1 MKRVKILETVNYCLK
16 AGEEKQTQMTLPCSV
31 YSVSEQVRQ
40 IVAKVLE
47 KESGKQTM
55 AMVLKKAKSEKL
67 VMFDFGLKP
76 SAPLPD
82 EIRRNEKDIL
92 KAFLHS
98 ITVASVELKKAWG

>member
-1 MKRVKILETVNYCLK
+1 MK
-16 AGEEKQTQMTLPCSV
+16 AGEEKQTHMTLPCSV

-47 KESGKQTM
+47 KESGKQAM

-82 EIRRNEKDIL
+82 EIRRSEKDIL
-92 KAFLHS
+92 RAFLHS
-98 ITVASVELKKAWG
+98 ITFASVELKKARGLNF